1 MFILS
6 NSEMTDQQNHL
17 SQVLQQQKQLIE
29 EMGQLNSKLDSKRE
43 LAIKLQGVIEYLKEV
58 GVKLPEPES
67 ESLEESPVSPTEVV
81 TD

>member
-1 MFILS
+1 
-6 NSEMTDQQNHL
+6 MTDQQNHL

-67 ESLEESPVSPTEVV
+67 ESLEKSPVSPTEVV